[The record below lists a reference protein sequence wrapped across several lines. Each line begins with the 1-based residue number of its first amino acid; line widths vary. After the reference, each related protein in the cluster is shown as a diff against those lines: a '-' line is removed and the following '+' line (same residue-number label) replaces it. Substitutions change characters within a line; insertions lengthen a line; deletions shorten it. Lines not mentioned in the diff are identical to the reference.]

1 MITVVETI
9 KKYARSNLG
18 VAAIWFG
25 MTVPM
30 IVSAVGVSLD
40 IGQTYLV
47 RERLSHALDAAA
59 LAAAAS
65 SSEDSAVIEDK
76 VNDFIEANYPPDK
89 IGFTMDVHV
98 ENHTDTL
105 YVNATARLNTSF
117 LKVVGKDTVDV
128 FAEAEVTKEVKSIEV
143 ALVMDVT
150 GSMTTKIGSKTRI
163 QLLIEAADLF
173 VNTMFDR
180 VGDINDLKIG
190 LVPFSTSVNVG
201 TYGLG
206 KTPTG
211 LTYDTPFVNNPSN
224 LAYSTTDSS
233 KWGGCIIEDYY
244 PKDTQD
250 HAGPWNMYRYCR
262 TSTGAAIPNCD
273 TTRSGKSPNYTYT
286 VNQVQNYNCTK
297 SSILPLT
304 NKKTELLNRID
315 AMKAE
320 GSTYID
326 VGLVWGYRMIS
337 PEFPLQEA
345 EAWSNQDWKKAIILM
360 TDGVN
365 EAHLHY
371 SGLGLSKDTNHDGQI
386 STAESALTVGQ
397 IEANSTVLNNRML
410 DVCDELKDKKVL
422 VYTITFDKGVST
434 DTKKLFEK
442 CATQPSMWY
451 DAPDGTKLKEV
462 YLTIAKELANLHL
475 SK

>member
-1 MITVVETI
+1 MKAFELWM
-9 KKYARSNLG
+9 KYIRCNMG

-30 IVSAVGVSLD
+30 VVSAVGVSLD
-40 IGQTYLV
+40 LGQTYLV

-59 LAAAAS
+59 LAAAALA
-65 SSEDSAVIEDK
+65 SEDADVVEQK

-89 IGFTMDVHV
+89 VGFTIDTHV
-98 ENHTDTL
+98 ENHADTL
-105 YVNATARLNTSF
+105 YVNATARLDTAF
-117 LKVVGKDTVDV
+117 LKVVGKDYIDV
-128 FAEAEVTKEVKSIEV
+128 FAEAEVTKEVKAIEV
-143 ALVMDVT
+143 ALVMDIT
-150 GSMTTKIGSKTRI
+150 GSMSTMVGSKTRI
-163 QLLIEAADLF
+163 QLLIEAAKLF
-173 VNTMFDR
+173 VNTMFER

-224 LAYSTTDSS
+224 LAYSTTDSN

-244 PKDTQD
+244 PKDTLD
-250 HAGPWNMYRYCR
+250 HVGPWNMYRYCR
-262 TSTGAAIPNCD
+262 TSTGAAIPNCN
-273 TTRSGKSPNYTYT
+273 TTKSGSAPNYVYT
-286 VNQVQNYNCTK
+286 VGQAQNYNCTK

-304 NKKTELLNRID
+304 NNKTELLTRIG

-320 GSTYID
+320 GSTYIN
-326 VGLVWGYRMIS
+326 VGLVWGLRMIS

-345 EAWSNQDWKKAIILM
+345 EPWSDTDWKKAVIVM

-365 EAHLHY
+365 EAHTHY

-386 STAESALTVGQ
+386 SSAESSLSVTQ
-397 IEANSTVLNNRML
+397 IEANSSVLNDRML
-410 DVCDELKDKKVL
+410 DVCDELRDKKVL
-422 VYTITFDKGVST
+422 VYTITFDNGVST
-434 DTKKLFEK
+434 ATKKLFEK
-442 CATQPSMWY
+442 CATQPNMYY